1 MRIHREK
8 GETYLRIKNRQMKN
22 IEEKGFIYHVLSAAL
37 FLKRR
42 LKPHCFGNLPVQIPA
57 CDRQP

>member
-1 MRIHREK
+1 MRMHREK
-8 GETYLRIKNRQMKN
+8 AETYLRIKNRQIKN
-22 IEEKGFIYHVLSAAL
+22 IEENGFIYRVLSATS

-42 LKPHCFGNLPVQIPA
+42 LKPHCFGNLSVQIPA